1 MMGYQSTWDNRLSQ
15 DTPSS
20 MANLEHP
27 QGLDNDASP
36 SKPMLAILSN
46 PQEE

>member
-1 MMGYQSTWDNRLSQ
+1 MMGYQSTWDNRLSL
-15 DTPSS
+15 DIPSS

-36 SKPMLAILSN
+36 SEPMLAIF
-46 PQEE
+46 